1 MYKRLQFSIFTSSS
15 EQIVKTYLRA
25 IKARTEEALQTA
37 IAEGLD
43 LINLQDIQHWF
54 THCCYFSASTP

>member
-1 MYKRLQFSIFTSSS
+1 M
-15 EQIVKTYLRA
+15 KTYLRA